1 MEMVNIYD
9 AKTHLSKL
17 VDQAAAGVDV
27 IVSRNNK
34 PIARITQLEQA
45 KRRIV
50 FGVLQGQVQVAT
62 DFDAPLPNDVL
73 AGFEGR

>member
-1 MEMVNIYD
+1 MVNIYD

-62 DFDAPLPNDVL
+62 DFDALLSNDVL

>member
-1 MEMVNIYD
+1 MVNIYD